1 MTKTYRDSN
10 PDGSNLG
17 RTNTRNGD
25 GLCQAFYGTEDATYE
40 LNKAAAGLAKQA
52 TKKLFGGW
60 ITVENGVLLLL
71 WNLGVRVGTTDMTD
85 DHVFYLLYECVV
97 IPSIILGHC

>member
-52 TKKLFGGW
+52 TKIGGGMNHRGKW
-60 ITVENGVLLLL
+60 CFLLL

>member
-52 TKKLFGGW
+52 TKIGGGDESPWKMVFFVVVKLRGKSW
-60 ITVENGVLLLL
+60 DY
-71 WNLGVRVGTTDMTD
+71 RYDR
-85 DHVFYLLYECVV
+85 
-97 IPSIILGHC
+97 